1 MYIKNR
7 MTKNPI
13 CIDVDAKISD
23 VVDLMAE
30 HTLHRIPV
38 VSGNK
43 LVGLV
48 TEGQISR
55 KGASKA
61 TSLSIFELNYL
72 LSKTAVSTI
81 MIKDVITI
89 GEDRFLE
96 DAALLMQKHDIGC
109 LPVVNKAND
118 VVGILTQNDVFAA
131 FLDILGY
138 REHGSRICIEV
149 MDKMG
154 AIKEISEVFV
164 RNNVNITHVG
174 VYRKE
179 ANQAD
184 LIFRVDTLKTDALE
198 KDLESSGYKVLDI
211 SKNTLAE

>member
-23 VVDLMAE
+23 VVDLMSE
-30 HTLHRIPV
+30 HDLHRIPV
-38 VSGNK
+38 VSGKK

-72 LSKTAVSTI
+72 LSKTSVNTI

-89 GEDRFLE
+89 EEDRFLE

-109 LPVVNKAND
+109 LPVVNKAKE

-131 FLDILGY
+131 FLDLLGY

-154 AIKEISEVFV
+154 AIGEISEVFV
-164 RNNVNITHVG
+164 RNHINITHVG

-179 ANQAD
+179 ENQAD
-184 LIFRVDTLKTDALE
+184 LIFRVDTLQTEALE
-198 KDLESSGYKVLDI
+198 KDLEDSGYKVLNVT
-211 SKNTLAE
+211 KNPNL